1 MKILLRN
8 SLIILTVILFFSGCQ
23 LFDKDEQIPS
33 YIYIDSVGVNS
44 NYPDFGSNSHN
55 ITDVWV
61 YLNDQLLGCYELPAR
76 IPILAEGSNKLTFSA
91 GVKINGMSALRA
103 TYPFYSN
110 KSYDLFLRN
119 DSALTI
125 KPMFDFAPSCELAFN
140 EDFESAG
147 IIFEKTLLSD
157 TNIQTTDSPGDVF
170 INTQDLSEGS
180 NYSGVVNLDATRD
193 VFEIENIVGYDLPK
207 NGTFVFLEMN
217 YKCTTPV
224 QVGVKAFYSSSM
236 VRYEMIGLNPTTSWK
251 KVYVNLTSKISEA
264 YSATSFK
271 VYFAGAL
278 RTGATSDKV
287 LFDNIKLIHSK
298 TSKKP

>member
-8 SLIILTVILFFSGCQ
+8 SLFLLTIIASLSSCS
-23 LFDKDEQIPS
+23 LFDKEEQIPS
-33 YIYIDSVGVNS
+33 YIYVDSVGINP
-44 NYPDFGSNSHN
+44 NYVDFGSNSHN

-61 YLNDQLLGCYELPAR
+61 YLNDELLGCYELPAR
-76 IPILAEGSNKLTFSA
+76 IPILAEGNNKLTFYA

-103 TYPFYSN
+103 TYPFYATKDYN
-110 KSYDLFLRN
+110 IYLRN

-125 KPMFDFAPSCELAFN
+125 KPMFDFVPSCELAFN

-157 TNIQTTDSPGDVF
+157 TNIQSTAAPEDVF
-170 INTQDLSEGS
+170 INTQNSAEVS
-180 NYSGVVNLDATRD
+180 NYSGVVYLDTART
-193 VFEIENIVGYDLPK
+193 VFEVQNIVGYDLPK
-207 NGTFVFLEMN
+207 NGTYVFLEMN
-217 YKCTTPV
+217 YKCTTPI

-236 VRYEMIGLNPTTSWK
+236 VRCELIGLNPTNTWK

-264 YSATSFK
+264 SSATSFK
-271 VYFAGAL
+271 IYFAGAL

-287 LFDNIKLIHSK
+287 LFDNIKLIHPK
-298 TSKKP
+298 TTKK